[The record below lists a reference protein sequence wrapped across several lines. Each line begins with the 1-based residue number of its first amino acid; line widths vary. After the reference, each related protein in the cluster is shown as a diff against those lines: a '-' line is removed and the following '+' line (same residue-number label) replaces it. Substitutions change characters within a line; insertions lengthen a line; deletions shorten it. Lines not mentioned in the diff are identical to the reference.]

1 MDKELEEILQNIH
14 EECVSLDEL
23 LYLRDHQQ
31 EVLNTGNVELCEAAG
46 IPEEEYRQRW
56 WGNSIKQ
63 AVKENSN
70 E

>member
-23 LYLRDHQQ
+23 RYLRDHQQ
-31 EVLNTGNVELCEAAG
+31 EVLDTGNVELCEAAG
-46 IPEEEYRQRW
+46 VPEEAYRKRW
-56 WGNSIKQ
+56 WDNSIKQ
-63 AVKENSN
+63 AVKEDRH